1 MDLWELCE
9 DELEIESLNQ
19 SLVKQK
25 HGLENGFEVN
35 RALVNSMEYHDKFH
49 QLPLSNPVCESVYR
63 QTGRLLDFANG
74 QGNEYLVALNARTG
88 SLVTDNFNRQG
99 EIYRTGFI
107 GPELSQID
115 ECKDNIILIHNHSL
129 NGRPSAQDMLSFL
142 HQDKVQLSL
151 VACHDGELY
160 SIEYVDPEFETIY
173 NNFMNYYKTQLNDI
187 QEAKK
192 ISLTNIIIH
201 NNKLKEKAK
210 LFKVRRL

>member
-19 SLVKQK
+19 TLVKQK
-25 HGLENGFEVN
+25 QGLENGFEVN
-35 RALVNSMEYHDKFH
+35 RVLVNSKEYHDKFH

-88 SLVTDNFNRQG
+88 SLVTDNFHRRG

-115 ECKDNIILIHNHSL
+115 KCKDNIILIHNHSL

-160 SIEYVDPEFETIY
+160 SIEYVSKNFEETYNHLINKYKNQIGNIDKIKKIALTDVIIY
-173 NNFMNYYKTQLNDI
+173 ND
-187 QEAKK
+187 
-192 ISLTNIIIH
+192 S
-201 NNKLKEKAK
+201 LKEKEK
-210 LFKVRRL
+210 LFIIRRL